1 MVGRSPGAAVPSR
14 APLRPVIL
22 EAVGILREAGVHS
35 PGADAEYLAAHVLGV
50 DRMRLA
56 LVPVVTAD
64 QLEEFRKLVARRAER
79 VPLQHLTGTAAMGE
93 IDLAVG
99 PGVFIPRPETEL
111 IFAWALGQLEALG
124 HEHQPVVVD
133 LCTGSGA
140 LALAIA
146 HARPDAQVYAV
157 ELDPEALAWARRNA
171 LQLADEGDTPIDLQ
185 SGDVADPALLEEL
198 DGRVDVVVSNPPYI
212 PESAQ
217 LDPEV
222 ADHDPHRAL
231 FGGPD
236 GLDVIRPMIPTIA
249 RLLRPGGTV
258 AIEHDDTNGSG
269 VAALLAAEGAF
280 AAVLEHPDL
289 AGKPRFVVARRT

>member
-1 MVGRSPGAAVPSR
+1 MNR
-14 APLRPVIL
+14 APLRPAIR
-22 EAVGILREAGVHS
+22 EAAEVLAAAGVHS
-35 PGADAEYLAAHVLGV
+35 PGTDAELLAAHVLGV

-56 LVPVVTAD
+56 LVPMVTAD

-111 IFAWALGQLEALG
+111 LFAWALAQLEAVG
-124 HEHQPVVVD
+124 HEHQPIVVD

-146 HARPDAQVYAV
+146 HARPDVQVHAV
-157 ELDPEALAWARRNA
+157 ELDSEAIAWARRNA
-171 LQLADEGDTPIDLQ
+171 LQLADEGDTPIDLHAA
-185 SGDVADPALLEEL
+185 DVTDPELLTQL
-198 DGRVDVVVSNPPYI
+198 TGTVDIVVSNPPYI
-212 PESAQ
+212 PAAAE

-236 GLDVIRPMIPTIA
+236 GLDVIRPMVPNIA
-249 RLLRPGGTV
+249 RLLRPGGAV

-269 VAALLAAEGAF
+269 VAALLTAAGF
-280 AAVLEHPDL
+280 TAVVEHPDL
-289 AGKPRFVVARRT
+289 AGKPRFVVARFAAE